1 MSIMWTHSDVPA
13 ALCDVVVLLGSY
25 CTRTDPLHVS
35 YRERASVITVGD
47 PFPPFEVYACI
58 STEGGKEFATIDHKA
73 YDGKWRVVFFW
84 PMDFTSVCPTEL
96 VAFGAL
102 DTDFAERGTQVL
114 GVSTDTEFVHLA
126 WRQSRPDLADLPF
139 PMLADTKRELS
150 EACGILGEDGVAQ
163 RATFI
168 VDADNVVQFSMVNSG
183 DVGRNVDEVLRV
195 LDALQTGESTPCGW
209 TPGDAT
215 L

>member
-1 MSIMWTHSDVPA
+1 M
-13 ALCDVVVLLGSY
+13 
-25 CTRTDPLHVS
+25 
-35 YRERASVITVGD
+35 ITVGD
-47 PFPPFEVYACI
+47 QFPSFEVFACV
-58 STEGGKEFATIDHKA
+58 STEASKEFATIDHTT
-73 YDGKWRVVFFW
+73 YEDRWRVFFFW

-96 VAFGAL
+96 VAFAAL
-102 DTDFAERGTQVL
+102 NSAFTERGTQLL
-114 GVSTDTEFVHLA
+114 GVSTDTEVVHLA
-126 WRQSRPDLADLPF
+126 WRQSRADLANLPY
-139 PMLADTKRELS
+139 PMLADTKRELTH
-150 EACGILGEDGVAQ
+150 ACGIMGDDGVAQ

-209 TPGDAT
+209 SPGDTT

>member
-1 MSIMWTHSDVPA
+1 
-13 ALCDVVVLLGSY
+13 L
-25 CTRTDPLHVS
+25 
-35 YRERASVITVGD
+35 ITVGD
-47 PFPPFEVYACI
+47 HFPAFEVYACV
-58 STEGGKEFATIDHKA
+58 STEAGKEFATIDHTT
-73 YDGKWRVVFFW
+73 YEGKWRVVFFW

-102 DTDFAERGTQVL
+102 DAAFAERGTQVI
-114 GVSTDTEFVHLA
+114 GASTDTEVVHLA

-139 PMLADTKRELS
+139 PMLADTKRELTQ
-150 EACGILGEDGVAQ
+150 ACGILGDDGVAQ